1 MAGAVNH
8 SGTTQLI
15 LQWHWKQHAPQLPG
29 KGVKDW
35 KISRRYNRFVK
46 CVECMPAHTEKP
58 AMVQESAKPSLPR
71 QPQKLKCLV
80 AAMVDHV

>member
-8 SGTTQLI
+8 SGTTQLL
-15 LQWHWKQHAPQLPG
+15 LQWHWKQHAPQLQG
-29 KGVKDW
+29 KGGKDW

-46 CVECMPAHTEKP
+46 CVECMPLKSLQWSKSLLNHL
-58 AMVQESAKPSLPR
+58 LPR

-80 AAMVDHV
+80 AVMVDHV